1 MITKSVIVIVTNTSL
16 GQSMVDKMRNI
27 KFVLSALLV
36 FLIAGLPEQSRAQ
49 SDGTVINAID
59 VLGTQRISA
68 ETVLAYTPIKVG
80 DTVTSS
86 DLNKALSNL
95 FQTNLFEDIDIEING
110 DRLVVTVDENPI
122 INRISIEG
130 NDVIEDD
137 KLLEFLGIKPR
148 RVFTKKLALDAK
160 ETLMEIYRQSGRFA
174 ATIEPKIIELPDKR
188 VDLVFEVDEGPLIK
202 IKTIKFIG
210 NDEFSD
216 RALRSVIQSRE
227 TKWYVLFTP
236 NDKYDANRLN
246 LDVQKLRQFYL
257 QNGYANVEVSRA
269 TGELMA
275 DRSGFVLTFVIEEGE
290 VYSIA
295 DIAVNSEIEGV
306 DTDALMV
313 DSPLVTGEEYD
324 VRILEQ
330 ALSNMTNKLGELG
343 YAFVDITP
351 EIDLNE
357 EDTTIDITLN
367 IGEAERNYVER
378 IDIKGNDRTMDSVIR
393 RQFNLVEGD
402 SFNQL
407 RLTQSERNIRN
418 LGYFSKVSVDVL
430 PGSSS
435 EQSVVEVDVD
445 ETTTGSFE
453 IGFGYSTFD
462 QASFTIGIR
471 ENNFLGTGRGARASA
486 SFSDKRSSFRLGI
499 TEPYLF
505 ERNLLGRADVFKTQN
520 KYSGVTIEATGFDL
534 GAGFSADG
542 DYRHNIGY
550 VLQEK
555 KTTTSSTKAASAS
568 GDEGN
573 QLISEV
579 SYSITKDTRDSR
591 IDPREGY
598 LWKITET
605 VAGLGGDVTYLKS
618 EARGQYLYPILFKRA
633 VIGVDGRAGVIDGL
647 GEKVAR
653 SSRFIIGGRQLR
665 GFDSGGIGPRDSGD
679 NSAVGGNKYYVASL
693 NFTSDLGLDRDLGMR
708 WTVFADAGSVWDT
721 DYPAG
726 VTGADDESLRSSLG
740 YGLLWDT
747 AIGPM
752 SFMWAFPVEEKS
764 YDKTKT
770 FQFSF
775 GGRF

>member
-1 MITKSVIVIVTNTSL
+1 MVGTLKNVLFALGLMI
-16 GQSMVDKMRNI
+16 
-27 KFVLSALLV
+27 F
-36 FLIAGLPEQSRAQ
+36 IATIGLPQSSPAQ
-49 SDGTVINAID
+49 SANAQSEGTVINAID
-59 VLGTQRISA
+59 VVGTQRINPD
-68 ETVLAYTPIKVG
+68 TILAYTPIKVG
-80 DTVTSS
+80 DTVTAT
-86 DLNKALSNL
+86 DLNQTLANL
-95 FQTNLFEDIDIEING
+95 FQTSLFENIDIEING
-110 DRLVVTVDENPI
+110 DRLIITVDENPI
-122 INRISIEG
+122 INRISLEG

-137 KLLEFLGIKPR
+137 KLLEFIGIKPR
-148 RVFTKKLALDAK
+148 RVFTKKLALDTK

-188 VDLVFEVDEGPLIK
+188 VDLVFEIDEGPLIK

-210 NDEFSD
+210 NEEFSD
-216 RALRSVIQSRE
+216 RALKGVIESRE
-227 TKWYVLFTP
+227 QKWYVLFTP

-246 LDVQKLRQFYL
+246 LDVQKIRQFYL
-257 QNGYANVEVSRA
+257 QNGYADVKVNRA

-275 DRSGFVLTFVIEEGE
+275 DRSGFVLTFVIEEGD
-290 VYSIA
+290 VYTVG
-295 DIAVNSEIEGV
+295 DIAVTSEIEGV
-306 DTDALMV
+306 DIDELMV
-313 DSPLVTGEEYD
+313 DSPIVSGEEYD
-324 VRILEQ
+324 IRLLEM
-330 ALSNMTNKLGELG
+330 ALSEMTNKLGELG
-343 YAFVDITP
+343 YAFVDVSP
-351 EIDLNE
+351 EIDLNK
-357 EDTTIDITLN
+357 DDKTLDLTLN
-367 IGEAERNYVER
+367 IGESQRNYVEQ
-378 IDIKGNDRTMDSVIR
+378 INIIGNDRTMDRVIR
-393 RQFNLVEGD
+393 RQFDLVEGD

-407 RLTQSERNIRN
+407 RLTQSERKIRN
-418 LGYFSKVSVDVL
+418 LGYFSRVSVDVL
-430 PGSSS
+430 PGSSP
-435 EQSVVEVDVD
+435 EQSIVEVDVD

-453 IGFGYSTFD
+453 VGFGYSTFD

-486 SFSDKRSSFRLGI
+486 SLSDKRTSFRIGM

-505 ERNLLGRADVFKTQN
+505 GRNLLGRGDIFKTEN

-542 DYRHNIGY
+542 DFRHNIGY

-555 KTTTSSTKAASAS
+555 KTVTSSTKATSES

-573 QLISEV
+573 QLISEI
-579 SYSITKDTRDSR
+579 SYSITKDTRDNR

-598 LWKITET
+598 YWNLTET
-605 VAGLGGDVTYLKS
+605 LSGLGGDVTYLKS

-633 VIGVDGRAGVIDGL
+633 VIGVDGRVGVIDGL

-653 SSRFIIGGRQLR
+653 SSRFIIGGRQVR
-665 GFDSGGIGPRDSGD
+665 GFDSGGIGPRDTGD
-679 NSAVGGNKYYVASL
+679 NSAVGGNKYYTASL
-693 NFTSDLGLDRDLGMR
+693 NLTSDLGFDRDLGMR

-721 DYPAG
+721 DYPSG
-726 VTGADDESLRSSLG
+726 VTGAEDDSLRSSLG
-740 YGLLWDT
+740 YGILWDT

>member
-1 MITKSVIVIVTNTSL
+1 MVGTLKNWLFAL
-16 GQSMVDKMRNI
+16 GAVV
-27 KFVLSALLV
+27 FVMAST
-36 FLIAGLPEQSRAQ
+36 LPQHGQAQ

-68 ETVLAYTPIKVG
+68 ETVLAYTPISVG
-80 DTVTSS
+80 DTVTAS
-86 DLNKALSNL
+86 DLNKALTNL
-95 FQTNLFEDIDIEING
+95 FQTSLFEDIDIEING
-110 DRLVVTVDENPI
+110 DRLVITVDENPI
-122 INRISIEG
+122 INRISLEG
-130 NDVIEDD
+130 NDVIKDD
-137 KLLEFLGIKPR
+137 KLLEFIGIKPR
-148 RVFTKKLALDAK
+148 RVFTKKLALDTK

-188 VDLVFEVDEGPLIK
+188 VDLVFEIDEGPLVK

-210 NDEFSD
+210 NEEFSD
-216 RALRSVIQSRE
+216 RALKSVIESRE
-227 TKWYVLFTP
+227 QKWYVLFTP
-236 NDKYDANRLN
+236 NDKYDPNRLN

-257 QNGYANVEVSRA
+257 QNGFADINVSRA

-275 DRSGFVLTFVIEEGE
+275 DRSGFVLTFVVEEGD
-290 VYSIA
+290 VYTIA
-295 DIAVNSEIEGV
+295 DISVTSEIEGV
-306 DTDALMV
+306 DIDALMV
-313 DSPLVTGEEYD
+313 DSALVSGEEYD
-324 VRILEQ
+324 IRIIEQ
-330 ALSNMTNKLGELG
+330 ALSEITNKLGELG
-343 YAFVDITP
+343 YAFVDVTP
-351 EIDLNE
+351 EINLNKD
-357 EDTTIDITLN
+357 DTTLDIALN
-367 IGEAERNYVER
+367 IGASRRNYVEQ
-378 IDIKGNDRTMDSVIR
+378 INIKGNDRTMDRVIR

-418 LGYFSKVSVDVL
+418 LGFFSNVSVDVL
-430 PGSSS
+430 PGSSP
-435 EQSVVEVDVD
+435 EQSIVDVDVD

-471 ENNFLGTGRGARASA
+471 ENNFLGTGRGARANA
-486 SFSDKRSSFRLGI
+486 SISDKRTSFRIGM

-505 ERNLLGRADVFKTQN
+505 DRNLLGRADVFKTEN
-520 KYSGVTIEATGFDL
+520 KYSGVTIEAAGFDL
-534 GAGFSADG
+534 GAGFKADG

-555 KTTTSSTKAASAS
+555 KTVTSSSTATSES
-568 GDEGN
+568 GDEGD

-579 SYSITKDTRDSR
+579 SYSITKDTRDNR

-598 LWKITET
+598 FWRITET
-605 VAGLGGDVTYLKS
+605 LAGLGGDVTYLKS

-633 VIGVDGRAGVIDGL
+633 VIGLDGRAGVIDGL

-653 SSRFIIGGRQLR
+653 SSRFIIGGRQVR
-665 GFDSGGIGPRDSGD
+665 GFDAGGIGPRDTGN
-679 NSAVGGNKYYVASL
+679 NSAVGGNKYYAASL

-721 DYPAG
+721 DYPNG
-726 VTGADDESLRSSLG
+726 VTGAEDDSLRSSLG
-740 YGLLWDT
+740 YGILWDT

>member
-1 MITKSVIVIVTNTSL
+1 MVGTLKNWLFAL
-16 GQSMVDKMRNI
+16 GAVV
-27 KFVLSALLV
+27 FVMAST
-36 FLIAGLPEQSRAQ
+36 LPQHGQAQ

-68 ETVLAYTPIKVG
+68 ETVLAYTPISVG
-80 DTVTSS
+80 DTVTAS
-86 DLNKALSNL
+86 DLNKALTNL
-95 FQTNLFEDIDIEING
+95 FQTSLFEDIDIEING
-110 DRLVVTVDENPI
+110 DRLVITVDENPI
-122 INRISIEG
+122 INRISLEG
-130 NDVIEDD
+130 NDVIKDD
-137 KLLEFLGIKPR
+137 KLLEFIGIKPR
-148 RVFTKKLALDAK
+148 RVFTKKLALDTK

-188 VDLVFEVDEGPLIK
+188 VDLVFEIDEGPLVK

-210 NDEFSD
+210 NEEFSD
-216 RALRSVIQSRE
+216 RALKSVIESRE
-227 TKWYVLFTP
+227 QKWYVLFTP
-236 NDKYDANRLN
+236 NDKYDPNRLN

-257 QNGYANVEVSRA
+257 QNGFANINVSRA

-275 DRSGFVLTFVIEEGE
+275 DRSGFVLTFVVEEGD
-290 VYSIA
+290 VYTVG
-295 DIAVNSEIEGV
+295 DISVTSEIEGV
-306 DTDALMV
+306 DIDALMV
-313 DSPLVTGEEYD
+313 DSALVSGEEYD
-324 VRILEQ
+324 IRILEQ
-330 ALSNMTNKLGELG
+330 ALSEITNKLGELG
-343 YAFVDITP
+343 YAFVDVTP
-351 EIDLNE
+351 EINLNKD
-357 EDTTIDITLN
+357 DTTLDIALN
-367 IGEAERNYVER
+367 IGASRRNYVEQ
-378 IDIKGNDRTMDSVIR
+378 INIKGNDRTMDRVIR

-418 LGYFSKVSVDVL
+418 LGFFSNVSVDVL
-430 PGSSS
+430 PGSSP
-435 EQSVVEVDVD
+435 EQSIVDVDVD

-453 IGFGYSTFD
+453 VGFGYSTFD

-471 ENNFLGTGRGARASA
+471 ENNFLGTGRGARANA
-486 SFSDKRSSFRLGI
+486 SISDKRTSFRIGM

-505 ERNLLGRADVFKTQN
+505 DRNLLGRADVFKTEN

-534 GAGFSADG
+534 GAGFKADG

-555 KTTTSSTKAASAS
+555 KTDTSSTKATSES
-568 GDEGN
+568 GDEGD

-579 SYSITKDTRDSR
+579 SYSLTKDTRDNR

-598 LWKITET
+598 YWRITET
-605 VAGLGGDVTYLKS
+605 LAGLGGDVTYLKS

-633 VIGVDGRAGVIDGL
+633 VIGLDGRAGVIDGL

-653 SSRFIIGGRQLR
+653 SSRFIIGGRQVR
-665 GFDSGGIGPRDSGD
+665 GFDAGGIGPRDTGD
-679 NSAVGGNKYYVASL
+679 NSAVGGNKYYAASL

-721 DYPAG
+721 DYPNG
-726 VTGADDESLRSSLG
+726 VRGAEDDSLRSSLG
-740 YGLLWDT
+740 YGILWDT